1 MDNRNSNNRNYN
13 HTNSTNNNHRINSN
27 SGNNTGRDISSHSS
41 SNRNISSHSNNV
53 TKKKVSK
60 SAFIRKL
67 KIKRAIAIFL
77 CLIFMITGLG
87 TISYYRIISSMK
99 YNNLETQAT
108 DPTGATQDNSSGN
121 EDDSTGGI
129 KILSDSELL
138 NDSKV
143 LNIMLFGDDAMD
155 DEGGEFGRS
164 DTMIL
169 MSIDTRHQK
178 IKLTSFQRDTYVA
191 IPNHGGNKINSS
203 YSTGGP
209 ALAIKTIEANFGVAI
224 DRYAVVGFSSFRNI
238 IDILGGVDL
247 ELTQSEIDYI
257 NYQRTHR
264 GEEDMYPYLDASEGM
279 VHLCGGQALWYARN
293 RGWDYEWSE
302 FKSSG
307 DDWDRTSRQRI
318 LLQVIMESMKDA
330 SLTQI
335 ISIVKEVGPLVTTN
349 LKKNEITVLATN
361 ALKYLKYSFEETSVP
376 MEGEWRYGETYDGQS
391 IIEVINWNSTRRLL
405 AEYIYEDMV
414 TGSTQ

>member
-1 MDNRNSNNRNYN
+1 MDNKNSNNRNYN
-13 HTNSTNNNHRINSN
+13 RTNTARNNTNNYYRTSP
-27 SGNNTGRDISSHSS
+27 SSSNNTGRDISSHS
-41 SNRNISSHSNNV
+41 NNGA
-53 TKKKVSK
+53 KKRISK
-60 SAFIRKL
+60 SAYIRKL
-67 KIKRAIAIFL
+67 KIKRAIAVFF
-77 CLIFMITGLG
+77 CLIFMVAGIG
-87 TISYYRIISSMK
+87 TISYYRILSSMN
-99 YNNLETQAT
+99 YNNLDETQAT
-108 DPTGATQDNSSGN
+108 DPTITTEGNSSEN
-121 EDDSTGGI
+121 EDDVMKGI
-129 KILSDSELL
+129 TPLSDNELL

-169 MSIDTRHQK
+169 MSIDTRHEK

-209 ALAIKTIEANFGVAI
+209 ALAIKTIEANFGVDI

-257 NYQRTHR
+257 NYQRVHR
-264 GEEDMYPYLDASEGM
+264 GEQNMYPHLDASEGM

-293 RGWDYEWSE
+293 RGWDYEWSD

-361 ALKYLKYSFEETSVP
+361 ALRYLKYSFEETSVP
-376 MEGEWRYGETYDGQS
+376 MEGEWRYGQTYDGQS
-391 IIEVINWNSTRRLL
+391 IIEVIDWNSTRRLL

-414 TGSTQ
+414 TSSTQ